1 MRRMAAMLT
10 LLAATALGGCGGSDE
25 PAGAGGGGGVAT
37 TGAPGPTAGASPA
50 TSEPVVLAGGRY
62 PVYLKTVD
70 PERRTITFDLIQFFT
85 DDAAAKAAAED
96 GQESPP
102 PNDYYIRNV
111 NSRLRTLP
119 VAADAPITANTLT
132 AQSSGSATKN
142 VPLTLDE
149 LAGYFPA
156 SDADPFWITV
166 DGGQVTRIAQQYL
179 P

>member
-10 LLAATALGGCGGSDE
+10 LLAALALGGCGGSDE
-25 PAGAGGGGGVAT
+25 PAGSGGGGGVAT
-37 TGAPGPTAGASPA
+37 TAAPGPTTAPASNEPA
-50 TSEPVVLAGGRY
+50 VLENGRH

-70 PERRTITFDLIQFFT
+70 PDRRTITFDLIQLFT
-85 DDAAAKAAAED
+85 GDAATRAAAED
-96 GQESPP
+96 GKESPP
-102 PNDYYIRNV
+102 PNDVYIRNV

-119 VAADAPITANTLT
+119 VTADAPITANTLT

-142 VPLTLDE
+142 VPLTLDQ

-156 SDADPFWITV
+156 NADPFWITV
-166 DGGQVTRIAQQYL
+166 AGGQVTRMAQQYL

>member
-10 LLAATALGGCGGSDE
+10 LLAAFALGGCGGSDE
-25 PAGAGGGGGVAT
+25 PAGSAGGGGGVAT
-37 TGAPGPTAGASPA
+37 TAAAGPTTTAPAGNEPA
-50 TSEPVVLAGGRY
+50 VLEDGRH

-70 PERRTITFDLIQFFT
+70 PGRRTVTFDLVQFFT
-85 DDAAAKAAAED
+85 GDAATRAAAED
-96 GQESPP
+96 GKESPP
-102 PNDYYIRNV
+102 DNDYYIRNV
-111 NSRLRTLP
+111 NPRLRTLP

-142 VPLTLDE
+142 VPLTLDQ

-156 SDADPFWITV
+156 DADPFWITV
-166 DGGQVTRIAQQYL
+166 EGGQVTRMAQQYL